1 MTSDKKHLSFL
12 TSSLMKKRDDFIVKS
27 HPCQPEYFLSL
38 DFMEDDKRSPKDR
51 FNLRT
56 FPMRTLCPEA
66 VSK

>member
-1 MTSDKKHLSFL
+1 
-12 TSSLMKKRDDFIVKS
+12 MKKRDDFIVKS